1 MAVAGEVEQSDQT
14 ATAPGIPSAQAFV
27 GGSTGSGEGRTAVER
42 APDGSLPPETLL
54 ETAQKH
60 LTENPEDPAAYMNLA
75 LAYFAAGN
83 YGAGHTA
90 LEDGASVAGESYT
103 YYAEAAGML
112 AGREYWLL
120 AAEMYLR
127 MAQTGPA
134 DLAPE
139 VRDQAEKAIYLGS
152 ADPGARILLN
162 LITEE
167 KSAAK
172 ELKDTLE
179 ARFLLYQGYPDASKE
194 MVDRVLKGSPG
205 YGPALLLQVEV
216 HLSLGEEAEAAG
228 ILGRLAGGAD
238 PRPWVAEVAGIL
250 LGEIQA

>member
-1 MAVAGEVEQSDQT
+1 
-14 ATAPGIPSAQAFV
+14 
-27 GGSTGSGEGRTAVER
+27 
-42 APDGSLPPETLL
+42 
-54 ETAQKH
+54 
-60 LTENPEDPAAYMNLA
+60 
-75 LAYFAAGN
+75 
-83 YGAGHTA
+83 
-90 LEDGASVAGESYT
+90 VAGESYT

-205 YGPALLLQVEV
+205 YGPALLLQAEV